1 MDIDEWDS
9 HKCSGKEEGQRED
22 PMWKKTLKDVIF
34 AKARSEA
41 SCM

>member
-1 MDIDEWDS
+1 MDIDGWDS
-9 HKCSGKEEGQRED
+9 HKCSGKAEGQRED